1 MLATAGLP
9 HRAYLRS
16 TLLQC
21 ERARLC
27 ASGWYAPRE
36 MAIAPRSPDE
46 LLRDVPVIRDLP
58 PQDLHALAEG
68 TEVRKATKGA
78 PLFSE
83 GQPAEGLFIVRT
95 GEVKLTK
102 SGRDGR
108 EQIIYLARPGRPI
121 VEGIRF
127 DGGPYP
133 ATAVAMRSASAVLVT
148 NEHLSSLGERRPG
161 VLRALIDLLAKRE
174 AKTLK
179 LVSDLSLRTVPA
191 RLASFLCTLVA
202 ARESRGEDA
211 RNLVRDLTTETVA
224 GRLGTVREEIS
235 RGLALLERE
244 GALKVTPDLIEVMD
258 LGKLESIA
266 FGRKKGGTHA

>member
-1 MLATAGLP
+1 
-9 HRAYLRS
+9 
-16 TLLQC
+16 
-21 ERARLC
+21 
-27 ASGWYAPRE
+27 
-36 MAIAPRSPDE
+36 MAIAPRSADE
-46 LLRDVPVIRDLP
+46 ILRDVPVIRDLP
-58 PQDLHALAEG
+58 AADVHALAEG
-68 TEVRKATKGA
+68 AEVRKAVKGA
-78 PLFSE
+78 PLFGE
-83 GQPAEGLFIVRT
+83 GQQAEGLFVVRT

-127 DGGPYP
+127 DGGSYP
-133 ATAVAMRSASAVLVT
+133 ATAVAMRSASALLVT
-148 NEHLSSLGERRPG
+148 NEHMKALGEKRPA
-161 VLRALIDLLAKRE
+161 VLLALIDLLAKRE

-202 ARESRGEDA
+202 ARESRGEDV
-211 RNLVRDLTTETVA
+211 RHLVRDLTTETVA

-244 GALKVTPDLIEVMD
+244 GALKVTPDLIEVVD
-258 LGKLESIA
+258 IGKLEGIA
-266 FGRKKGGTHA
+266 YGRKKGAPS

>member
-1 MLATAGLP
+1 MIKNLAA
-9 HRAYLRS
+9 
-16 TLLQC
+16 
-21 ERARLC
+21 
-27 ASGWYAPRE
+27 
-36 MAIAPRSPDE
+36 
-46 LLRDVPVIRDLP
+46 
-58 PQDLHALAEG
+58 QDLHALAEG
-68 TEVRKATKGA
+68 SEVRKIAKGA

-83 GQPAEGLFIVRT
+83 GHKAEGFFVVRT
-95 GEVKLTK
+95 GEIKLTK

-127 DGGPYP
+127 DNGKYP
-133 ATAVAMRSASAVLVT
+133 ATAIAMRAASAILMS
-148 NEHLSSLGERRPG
+148 NDLLSSLGDRRPI
-161 VLRALIDLLAKRE
+161 VLRTLMNLSAKRR

-179 LVSDLSLRTVPA
+179 LVSDLSLRTVPS

-235 RGLALLERE
+235 RGLALLERQ
-244 GALKVTPDLIEVMD
+244 GALKVTPDLIEVVD
-258 LGKLESIA
+258 TTRLEAIA
-266 FGRKKGGTHA
+266 FGRKKGGGS

>member
-1 MLATAGLP
+1 
-9 HRAYLRS
+9 
-16 TLLQC
+16 
-21 ERARLC
+21 
-27 ASGWYAPRE
+27 
-36 MAIAPRSPDE
+36 MAIVPRSADE
-46 LLRDVPVIRDLP
+46 ILRDVPAIRDLP
-58 PQDLHALAEG
+58 QADLHALSEG
-68 TEVRKATKGA
+68 AEVRKCAKGA

-83 GQPAEGLFIVRT
+83 GARAEGLFVVRT

-121 VEGIRF
+121 IEGVRF
-127 DGGPYP
+127 DDGNYP
-133 ATAVAMRSASAVLVT
+133 ATAVAMRAASAILVP
-148 NEHLSSLGERRPG
+148 NELLLSLGERRPG
-161 VLRALIDLLAKRE
+161 LFKALVDLLAKRE

-202 ARESRGEDA
+202 GRELRGEDT
-211 RNLVRDLTTETVA
+211 RQLVRDQTTETVA

-244 GALKVTPDLIEVMD
+244 GALKVTPDMIEVID
-258 LGKLESIA
+258 PTKLESIA
-266 FGRKKGGTHA
+266 YGRKKGAKE

>member
-1 MLATAGLP
+1 
-9 HRAYLRS
+9 
-16 TLLQC
+16 
-21 ERARLC
+21 
-27 ASGWYAPRE
+27 
-36 MAIAPRSPDE
+36 MAIAPRSADE
-46 LLRDVPVIRDLP
+46 LLRDVPVLRDLP

-68 TEVRKATKGA
+68 NEVRKAVKGA
-78 PLFSE
+78 PLFGE
-83 GQPAEGLFIVRT
+83 GQAAEGLFVVRT

-127 DGGPYP
+127 DGGTYP
-133 ATAVAMRSASAVLVT
+133 ATAVAMRSASAILIT
-148 NEHLSSLGERRPG
+148 NEHIAELGERRPTIF
-161 VLRALIDLLAKRE
+161 RAIIDLLAKRE

-179 LVSDLSLRTVPA
+179 LVSDLSLRTVPS

-202 ARESRGEDA
+202 ARESRGEDV

-244 GALKVTPDLIEVMD
+244 GALKVTPDLIEVVD

-266 FGRKKGGTHA
+266 YGRKKGVDHA